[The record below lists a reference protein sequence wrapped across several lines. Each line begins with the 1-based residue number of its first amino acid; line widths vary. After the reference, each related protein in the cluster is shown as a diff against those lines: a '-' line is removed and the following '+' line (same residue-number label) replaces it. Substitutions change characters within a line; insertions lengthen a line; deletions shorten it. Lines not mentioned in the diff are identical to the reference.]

1 MSRTRHLTRYE
12 AGANARPTR
21 RRAKTRLTKLGD
33 RTYWPNPD
41 RPKNAGNDWGASNN
55 AGQRRRK
62 DQREQKVLGRRLER
76 RRLNRSL
83 VP

>member
-1 MSRTRHLTRYE
+1 MSRTRHATRAE
-12 AGANARPTR
+12 IETNKRPTR

-33 RTYWPNPD
+33 QHYWPHTD
-41 RPKNAGNDWGASNN
+41 RPLNAGNHWSYGFN

-62 DQREQKVLGRRLER
+62 EQRQEKIIGRRLER

>member
-1 MSRTRHLTRYE
+1 MSRTHHATHHE
-12 AGANARPTR
+12 IENNTRPTR

-33 RTYWPNPD
+33 RHYWAPPD
-41 RPKNAGNDWGASNN
+41 RPLNAGNHWSFGFN
-55 AGQRRRK
+55 AGQRHRK
-62 DQREQKVLGRRLER
+62 EHRQEKILGRRLER